1 MKMSWILFALLGSSN
16 AMAASLPSILPDGW
30 YDVSC
35 DDIEVVKYDAPKEGE
50 PALPT
55 PKGTDANGITRSLIH
70 REGRSDFKTEGD
82 TTTITESFK
91 FKGSDFSGKT
101 DNVEKRVIKS
111 IGENLFEDQA
121 VFTSK
126 TTMDNSPSDPTADTD
141 IDITK
146 RTISVQGDFEVNV
159 KVKNG
164 DEPEAPGIGETVVT
178 KEADGSMYTMTS
190 YRRENVH
197 QAEVH
202 LPNGIVRPGKFVY
215 QYTSVCKYK
224 FAGPIL
230 KGG

>member
-1 MKMSWILFALLGSSN
+1 MKMSWILFALLGSAN

-30 YDVSC
+30 YNFTC
-35 DDIEVVKYDAPKEGE
+35 DDIVVEKYDAPKEGE
-50 PALPT
+50 PARPT
-55 PKGTDANGITRSLIH
+55 PKGTDANGITRQLTR

-82 TTTITESFK
+82 TTTIKESYSFK
-91 FKGSDFSGKT
+91 SPEFSGKSDEVT
-101 DNVEKRVIKS
+101 KRIVKP
-111 IGENLFEDQA
+111 IGENQFEEEA
-121 VFTSK
+121 TYTSK
-126 TTMDNSPSDPTADTD
+126 TTIDNIQNDPTADTE
-141 IDITK
+141 IDTAK
-146 RTISVQGDFEVNV
+146 RTIAVQGDFEVNV

-164 DEPEAPGIGETVVT
+164 DEPEVPGIGETVVT

-202 LPNGIVRPGKFVY
+202 KSNGIVRPGKLVY
-215 QYTSVCKYK
+215 QYTSVCKYR